1 MKSTYRVLVAMVM
14 LGGNCLAAGC
24 GREQAPAQ
32 TSTPSKTDKPT
43 LPFGERRIELL
54 ITCYKAIM
62 LTQEKYGSR
71 AAHTESS
78 GLAASLEP
86 WRRMIEQRLVGDLT
100 DGAEKMRINE
110 RIEASIDALVKAQPY
125 ASTEVLLNTAR
136 RCADL
141 ETQNAWGAFPR

>member
-14 LGGNCLAAGC
+14 LVGICLAAGC
-24 GREQAPAQ
+24 GRERAPPQ
-32 TSTPSKTDKPT
+32 TSTKSKTDKPT
-43 LPFGERRIELL
+43 LPFGERRIEVL

-71 AAHTESS
+71 AVPTESS

-86 WRRMIEQRLVGDLT
+86 ARRMIEQRLVGDLT
-100 DGAEKMRINE
+100 GGAEKVRINE
-110 RIEASIDALVKAQPY
+110 RIEASIDSLVKAQPY
-125 ASTEVLLNTAR
+125 ASTEVLFNTAR

-141 ETQNAWGAFPR
+141 ETQNAWGTFPR